1 MISTSFTRRREPGQS
16 DPYLGQKGSAL
27 IVALL
32 VLFVLSTIAL
42 AFVSATKTERQIS
55 GNNLRESQALYVA
68 EAGFSEALARM
79 SSKSSPSYV
88 GETGSNPTPGWGRY
102 IILAN
107 GGSAGD
113 PECNLTASDSLD
125 NDGDGSIDES
135 GEAYPEVVSSQA
147 NLAQPIQYPWV
158 KLRYKVVNV
167 GGVNRVVLFGDDDN
181 NPTTRPVQNV
191 VSGVPVLIVTSNG
204 RQSNATKTIE
214 IEAVK
219 LPGLPVPGSV
229 YTEGTLE
236 CQGTAFHIDGHDYD
250 PIADSIITSS
260 QPVPGVVATGGAGA
274 VSCNTPNG
282 WDNIEGAGAPPS
294 VAGAT
299 YDLDLAGYRNSYAS
313 MTDLV
318 YNGSQSNPSTSGW
331 GSASDYKIVYVK
343 GGDLHLSG
351 QNSGGGVLLIDGDL
365 KVSGQFT
372 WYGLIICMGNI
383 EFTGGGSGIH
393 VYGCVMTQGSISASG
408 SVSGQAD
415 LFYSSQTISKLSEMN
430 SYSVALWKEK

>member
-393 VYGCVMTQGSISASG
+393 VYGCVMTQGSVSASG

>member
-16 DPYLGQKGSAL
+16 DPYLGQKGNAL

-236 CQGTAFHIDGHDYD
+236 CKGTAFHIDGHDYD

>member
-16 DPYLGQKGSAL
+16 DPYLGQKGNAL

>member
-1 MISTSFTRRREPGQS
+1 MISTSLTRRRALGQS
-16 DPYLGQKGSAL
+16 GSHPDQKGNAL

-42 AFVSATKTERQIS
+42 AFVGATKTEMQIS

-68 EAGFSEALARM
+68 EAGISEALARM
-79 SSKSSPSYV
+79 ASKSSPSYI

-102 IILAN
+102 IILTN
-107 GGSAGD
+107 GASAGD
-113 PECNLTASDSLD
+113 AERNLTASDSLD
-125 NDGDGSIDES
+125 NDGDVSIDES
-135 GEAYPEVVSSQA
+135 GETYPEVISSQA
-147 NLAQPIQYPWV
+147 NLADPIQYPWV

-181 NPTTRPVQNV
+181 NPTTRPVENV
-191 VSGVPVLIVTSNG
+191 VRGAPVLIVTSNG
-204 RQSNATKTIE
+204 RESNATKTIE

-236 CQGTAFHIDGHDYD
+236 CKGTAFHIDGHDYD
-250 PIADSIITSS
+250 PVADTIIASS
-260 QPVPGVVATGGAGA
+260 TPVPGVVATGGPGA

-294 VAGAT
+294 VVGAS
-299 YDLDLAGYRNSYAS
+299 YDLDLPGYRDSYAS
-313 MTDLV
+313 MADLL
-318 YNGSQSNPSTSGW
+318 YNGTQSNPSTSGW
-331 GSASDYKIVYVK
+331 GTASDYKVVYIR

-351 QNSGGGVLLIDGDL
+351 QNSGGGVLLVDGDL

-383 EFTGGGSGIH
+383 EFTGGGNGIH
-393 VYGCVMTQGSISASG
+393 VYGCVMTQGSVSASG

-430 SYSVALWKEK
+430 SYTVALWKEK